1 MARLAFEESWFARR
15 FRSLGKAPFAEAA
28 AMTIVR
34 NDGADAF
41 VRRPPPDM
49 RLFLAHGLDE
59 GLIHERARA
68 LVNAILAGDKDP
80 LRLARFDGDALA
92 REPGKLADEA
102 YAISMFGDSR
112 AIWIDAG
119 SRDLAPLFE
128 PLFARP
134 PSDCAIVVEAGNL
147 KKGSPLRTAF
157 ESASNAA
164 SVECYADD
172 KRALAALIEA
182 EAREARLAIAPEAR
196 DYLASLLGTD
206 RMTSRGEVAKLMLYA
221 AGSGKVEVADIEAIV
236 TDAAPAEVDAA
247 IDQALLGNVREVE
260 TTAGRFFADG
270 GDAGFLLIRLAAR
283 VTLLHRIR
291 LEMDAGRSFDG
302 AAQALFVR
310 LSKEGRDALA
320 RQARL
325 WSAAALGRRLPAIQ
339 TVAARGRRD
348 ARLARALATRA
359 LWALATGARAGGR
372 G

>member
-1 MARLAFEESWFARR
+1 
-15 FRSLGKAPFAEAA
+15 
-28 AMTIVR
+28 MTIIR

-41 VRRPPPDM
+41 VKRPPPGT
-49 RLFLAHGLDE
+49 RLFLVHGLDE
-59 GLIHERARA
+59 GLIHERAKGLVSA
-68 LVNAILAGDKDP
+68 LLGGDKDP
-80 LRLARFDGDALA
+80 LRLARFEGDALA

-102 YAISMFGDSR
+102 YAISMFGGSR
-112 AIWIDAG
+112 AIWIDTG

-147 KKGSPLRTAF
+147 KKGAPLRTVF
-157 ESASNAA
+157 ESAPNAA

-172 KRALAALIEA
+172 KRALAGLIEA
-182 EAREARLAIAPEAR
+182 EARQAGLAIAPDAR
-196 DYLASLLGTD
+196 EYLASLLGTD

-221 AGSGKVEVADIEAIV
+221 AGSGKVELADIEAIV
-236 TDAAPAEVDAA
+236 IDAAPAGVDAA

-260 TTAGRFFADG
+260 AAAGRFFADG
-270 GDAGFLLIRLAAR
+270 GDAGFLLIRLVAR

-291 LEMDAGRSFDG
+291 VEMDAGRSFDG

-310 LSKEGRDALA
+310 LSPDGRGALA
-320 RQARL
+320 RQAQL

-348 ARLARALATRA
+348 ARLAQALATRA
-359 LWALATGARAGGR
+359 LWALATGARPGGGR